1 LAIAFGEWLTV
12 TSKPQHLVFFF
23 QILLYDSDFYFYP
36 ANCEFEMAPDLTYSS
51 TSSSPV
57 VLKILIDLDEYHR
70 CLGQEKKQETSQRKV
85 LIDFYEY
92 QRLLNNIEHLD

>member
-1 LAIAFGEWLTV
+1 
-12 TSKPQHLVFFF
+12 
-23 QILLYDSDFYFYP
+23 
-36 ANCEFEMAPDLTYSS
+36 MAPDLTYSS

-57 VLKILIDLDEYHR
+57 VLKILIDLDEYHQ
-70 CLGQEKKQETSQRKV
+70 CLGQEKKLKDQLETSQQWKV